1 MKLIEVTEKRVRV
14 DESLEC
20 PECHERFI
28 PTHGRGK
35 H

>member
-1 MKLIEVTEKRVRV
+1 MKLIKVTEKRVRV

-28 PTHGRGK
+28 PKPGK
-35 H
+35 PR